1 MSTIKQMKAF
11 IMVADLKSFTGAA
24 ELMFMTQPAVSSQ
37 IKALEEDI
45 GLAMIHRN
53 DKKVELTEA
62 GKEFYRE
69 AKSVLVAYER
79 AMEVMDEFRGLKRGR
94 LAVGA
99 STIPGEYLLPKY
111 IGAFRRQYPGIQVA
125 LTVSD
130 TEAVLDLLTGRKI
143 DLAVVGAKNQRHGVE
158 FLPFVEDELVLIAAA
173 GKEIPPILHC
183 RELAELEFV
192 VREKGSGTQM
202 AVRQVMATCG
212 LQEKDL
218 AITME
223 LGSTQAVL
231 TAVAADLGVGFVS
244 LWAAENAIKAGA
256 VQKII
261 VQDLDLRREL
271 YLATVEESYT
281 THARDT
287 FRSFLLAPLPEK

>member
-11 IMVADLKSFTGAA
+11 VMVSDLKSFTGAA

-45 GLAMIHRN
+45 GLALIHRN

-69 AKSVLVAYER
+69 SKSVLSAYER

-111 IGAFRRQYPGIQVA
+111 IGAFRREYPGIQVA
-125 LTVSD
+125 LTVAD
-130 TEAVLDLLTGRKI
+130 TEAVLDMLTGRKI
-143 DLAVVGAKNQRHGVE
+143 DLAVVGARNEQQGVE

-173 GKEIPPILHC
+173 GKEIPATLHC
-183 RELAELEFV
+183 RELVGLDFV

-202 AVRQVMATCG
+202 AVRQMLSACG

-218 AITME
+218 VITME

-244 LWAAENAIKAGA
+244 IWAAENAIKAGV
-256 VQKII
+256 VQKIA
-261 VQDLDLRREL
+261 VQDLDLGRQL
-271 YLATVEESYT
+271 YLATVEENYT
-281 THARDT
+281 TQARDT
-287 FRSFLLAPLPEK
+287 FRSFLQKPLPVR